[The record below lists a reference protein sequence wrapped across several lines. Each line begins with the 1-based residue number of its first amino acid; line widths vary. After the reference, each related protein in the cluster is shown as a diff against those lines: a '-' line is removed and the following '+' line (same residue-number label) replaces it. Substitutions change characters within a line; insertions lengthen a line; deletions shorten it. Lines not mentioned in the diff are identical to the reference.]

1 MSNLKDNVEI
11 LSNIIAIVTFSIL
24 CYQVWF
30 ANKQNKQKYEM
41 ARRVNATN
49 ILHQW
54 SVNLTK
60 EESIAKRIV
69 EQFSEEKARALF
81 NESDTIQVTKEQYSK
96 LRVIFNRNNKD
107 TNLLNNKN
115 FNCNK
120 HKKERQKSKKYR
132 CHDCVNKNLHTLKKE
147 EIILLRWYITHYL
160 NNLETVLLFCKN
172 GCADIDAFEEQFRYQ
187 YNTRDGVMALSKYRD
202 AAGGIDSY
210 PAITWFCERLEAKNK
225 EKILQKEYVDK
236 NISLWNDIVDC
247 FINILN
253 KVKFGKH

>member
-1 MSNLKDNVEI
+1 
-11 LSNIIAIVTFSIL
+11 
-24 CYQVWF
+24 
-30 ANKQNKQKYEM
+30 M

-60 EESIAKRIV
+60 EETIAKRIV

-96 LRVIFNRNNKD
+96 LKVILDKSCNNI
-107 TNLLNNKN
+107 NSLNNKK
-115 FNCNK
+115 FSCNK
-120 HKKERQKSKKYR
+120 HKKKKNR
-132 CHDCVNKNLHTLKKE
+132 CKDCVNKNLHTLKKE

-202 AAGGIDSY
+202 VAGGIDSY
-210 PAITWFCERLEAKNK
+210 PAITWFCERLEVKNK

-236 NISLWNDIVDC
+236 NISLWNDIVDIIIN
-247 FINILN
+247 FLSKFKINIKKN
-253 KVKFGKH
+253 I